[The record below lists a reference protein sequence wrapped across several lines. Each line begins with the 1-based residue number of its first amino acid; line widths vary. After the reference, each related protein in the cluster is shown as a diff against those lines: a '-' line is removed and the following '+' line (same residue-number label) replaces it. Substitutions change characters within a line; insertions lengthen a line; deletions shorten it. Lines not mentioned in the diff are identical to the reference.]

1 MGYRSVMHVPQIW
14 TYAKA
19 RTIYEKSVPIR
30 GRAAEVRPLGRRRDV
45 DTYWCRMK
53 QDGSEDIQLMLYQ
66 TAVIT
71 FKKDGDV
78 VVQTNGYST
87 QSTHEFIGHVLP
99 MVSCKGQ
106 RNTTVLG
113 IRENKFIVPKNK
125 AMTLRMV
132 NNWWTVPEP
141 IDSYEYRLDRKAAKE
156 VRAKYKDFYT
166 YVNSMVKIRSVIHE
180 PTRWAQS
187 QTPFPVIEFNPQEFI
202 DMLGFEMH
210 LVTGHK
216 RLKRTFVN
224 IHERKAELDFYISS
238 DQPAEV
244 RNDNFYMAFLG
255 MAMDD
260 YAYYDYDSGLKIRAD
275 SAKRIRAKL
284 VLERIDEEI
293 LRAHAKDVLVWT
305 RLAQGVVPSGKYE
318 GWIAA
323 ND

>member
-1 MGYRSVMHVPQIW
+1 MGYRSVLHVPQVW
-14 TYAKA
+14 TYAQAKWTYD
-19 RTIYEKSVPIR
+19 RSVPIR
-30 GRAAEVRPLGRRRDV
+30 GRAAEFRPLGRRRDV

-53 QDGSEDIQLMLYQ
+53 QDGSEDIQFMLYQ
-66 TAVIT
+66 TAVLT

-99 MVSCKGQ
+99 MVSCRGQ
-106 RNTTVLG
+106 RSNTIIE
-113 IRENKFIVPKNK
+113 IRENKFIVPKNQ

-141 IDSYEYRLDRKAAKE
+141 IDNYEYRLDRKAAKE

-166 YVNSMVKIRSVIHE
+166 YVNSMVKIRSVIKE
-180 PTRWAQS
+180 PPRWAQS
-187 QTPFPVIEFNPQEFI
+187 QTPYPVIEFNPQEFI
-202 DMLGFEMH
+202 DMLGFESH
-210 LVTGHK
+210 LVTGLK
-216 RLKRTFVN
+216 RLKRTFVD
-224 IHERKAELDFYISS
+224 IHERKTELDFYISG

-244 RNDNFYMAFLG
+244 RNDNFYAAFLG
-255 MAMDD
+255 MALDE
-260 YAYYDYDSGLKIRAD
+260 YGYYDYNINLQAQDSV
-275 SAKRIRAKL
+275 KRIRAKQ
-284 VLERIDEEI
+284 VLERIDEQI

>member
-1 MGYRSVMHVPQIW
+1 MGYQSVKHVPQVW

-19 RTIYEKSVPIR
+19 KTIYEKSVPIR
-30 GRAAEVRPLGRRRDV
+30 GRAAEFRPLGRRKDV

-87 QSTHEFIGHVLP
+87 QSTHEFINHVLP
-99 MVSCKGQ
+99 MVSCRGQ
-106 RNTTVLG
+106 RNTTVLE

-132 NNWWTVPEP
+132 DNWWTVPEP
-141 IDSYEYRLDRKAAKE
+141 IDSYEYKLDRKAAKE

-166 YVNSMVKIRSVIHE
+166 YVNSMVKIRSVIQE
-180 PTRWAQS
+180 PPRWAQN
-187 QTPFPVIEFNPQEFI
+187 QTPYPAIEFDPKEFT
-202 DMLGFEMH
+202 DMLGFESH
-210 LVTGHK
+210 LITGQK
-216 RLKRTFVN
+216 RLKRTFVD

-244 RNDNFYMAFLG
+244 RNDNFYAAFLG
-255 MAMDD
+255 MALDD
-260 YAYYDYDSGLKIRAD
+260 YNYHDYDTGLQTRAD
-275 SAKRIRAKL
+275 STKRIRAKL
-284 VLERIDEEI
+284 ILERIDEQI

-305 RLAQGVVPSGKYE
+305 RLAQGVVPNGKYE
-318 GWIAA
+318 GWIELK
-323 ND
+323 D